1 MRAVTHKFYLP
12 VDVSTLDSLVRENR
26 LRMTNK
32 FELRKLPPLKA
43 LRGFEAATR
52 HQSIRDAADELCL
65 THPAV
70 SHQVQLV
77 EEALGVALFAQ
88 EGRHIV
94 STEEGRALYPFV
106 RSAFESLL
114 EGVEAVHRHALDKPL
129 RVQTYVTASIRW
141 LAKRVPHFLHDH
153 PEVKLTLSTCAV
165 EWEFDDIYADVGLVY
180 CETLPDPNKYHWMP
194 LFEYPLFPVCSPSL
208 LKKMG
213 REVTIE
219 AMMALPLVAIYTE
232 VQNWET
238 WVSSAGL
245 ELQPTAPFLMVD
257 TLAVALEMALD
268 GEGIALV
275 NGPFADQDLADGRLV
290 KPVEH
295 KAICP
300 GDWGLICRK
309 DMRENLRIRTFMD
322 WIAAHVGATVSAP

>member
-1 MRAVTHKFYLP
+1 M
-12 VDVSTLDSLVRENR
+12 
-26 LRMTNK
+26 MTGK
-32 FELRKLPPLKA
+32 FELRRLPPLKA

-70 SHQVQLV
+70 SHQVQLI
-77 EEALGVALFAQ
+77 EEALGVALFVQ

-94 STEEGRALYPFV
+94 STEEGRALYPYV

-114 EGVEAVHRHALDKPL
+114 EGVEAVHRNALDKPL

-141 LAKRVPHFLHDH
+141 LAKRMPHFLHDH
-153 PEVKLTLSTCAV
+153 PEVKVTLSTCAV
-165 EWEFDDIYADVGLVY
+165 EWEFDDVHADVGLVY
-180 CETLPDPNKYHWMP
+180 CETLPDPNKYHWVP
-194 LFEYPLFPVCSPSL
+194 LFEHPLFPVCSPSL

-213 REVTIE
+213 TPDSIE
-219 AMMALPLVAIYTE
+219 AMLALPLVANYTQ
-232 VQNWET
+232 VQDWEA
-238 WVSSAGL
+238 WASSAGL
-245 ELQPTAPFLMVD
+245 DFMPAVPFLMVD

-268 GEGIALV
+268 GQGVALV

-290 KPVEH
+290 IPVQH
-295 KAICP
+295 KAISP

-309 DMRENLRIRTFMD
+309 DMRENLRIKTFMD
-322 WIAAHVGATVSAP
+322 WITAHVDATTGGS

>member
-1 MRAVTHKFYLP
+1 
-12 VDVSTLDSLVRENR
+12 
-26 LRMTNK
+26 MTNK

-70 SHQVQLV
+70 SHQVQLI

-94 STEEGRALYPFV
+94 STEEGRALYPYV

-165 EWEFDDIYADVGLVY
+165 EWEFDDVHADVGLVY
-180 CETLPDPNKYHWMP
+180 CETVPNPNKFHWVP
-194 LFEYPLFPVCSPSL
+194 LFEYPLFPVCSPSFL
-208 LKKMG
+208 EKMG
-213 REVTIE
+213 SVVSIE
-219 AMMALPLVAIYTE
+219 SMMTQPLVAIYTE

-268 GEGIALV
+268 GQGIALV

-290 KPVEH
+290 RPVEH

-300 GDWGLICRK
+300 GNWGLICRK

-322 WIAAHVGATVSAP
+322 WITAHVEATA